1 MSNRKI
7 QAEIISVGDE
17 LLNGRTVNTNASFI
31 SRELQKIG
39 FAVTNQTTVA
49 DSAADILA
57 SLRSAIGRSSVIV
70 YSGGLGPTD
79 DDLTKETI
87 ARAIGMQLE
96 EDPETL
102 ERIRAFFE
110 SRGREMKDNNRKQA
124 MIPKGATILEND
136 NGTAPGIF
144 IRKGSQVII
153 MLPGPPHELEPM
165 FREKAAPLLIE
176 MSGQKIFSRTLG
188 VAGIGESE
196 LEDLIKDCLYGD
208 DPHAALYAKEGEVEI
223 CITSFGDTE
232 ADAEAKADELTGVLR
247 EKLGDRI
254 YTENGENLAEATVR
268 KLLEKKQRVA
278 YAESCTGGMI
288 AEMTTD
294 VPGSSSVFEY
304 GITSY
309 GDWVKNASLGVD
321 GSLLKKYTAISPVV
335 AAEMARGARKNGRAT
350 YGIGVTG
357 IAGPGIEPY
366 LDKEVGEVYI
376 AVCDRKNTVV
386 KGFRFGDRRNR
397 RNIRLLSAKNALD
410 MLRLFMDGKPIEGGV
425 EFSNRKIADPEH
437 KDDPRSL
444 AGLFARKAVSMLI
457 VGSIAAAAGFY
468 GIKHV
473 QAMSDR
479 VTYDRMEN
487 EYSESVRTDD
497 GRPEAFSRLADEN
510 IDFCGW
516 ISNTTGDIDSV
527 VVESRGDDFYI
538 RHDFYKGVNRL
549 GCTEAST
556 AILTDEDFP
565 RNLAVRSSAQGKEV
579 LFNHLPDY
587 RDIDYAA
594 ANQTITYYG
603 KDFTAKYKVISAFLL
618 DENEGLNDLF
628 FRNDLSADED
638 YFEYVINLKMR
649 SFFDSNCAITDDEHF
664 ITLYAPCDDWE
675 GAVFVVCGCLVEEG
689 EAENSFLSENDVVL
703 YPDTWYER
711 KGTQSGINVSAEADR
726 WYEWIINNSEE
737 KKLREQENNGED
749 HS

>member
-17 LLNGRTVNTNASFI
+17 LLNGRTVNTNASFL

-39 FAVTNQTTVA
+39 FSVTNQTTVA

-309 GDWVKNASLGVD
+309 GDWVKN
-321 GSLLKKYTAISPVV
+321 
-335 AAEMARGARKNGRAT
+335 
-350 YGIGVTG
+350 
-357 IAGPGIEPY
+357 
-366 LDKEVGEVYI
+366 
-376 AVCDRKNTVV
+376 
-386 KGFRFGDRRNR
+386 
-397 RNIRLLSAKNALD
+397 
-410 MLRLFMDGKPIEGGV
+410 
-425 EFSNRKIADPEH
+425 
-437 KDDPRSL
+437 
-444 AGLFARKAVSMLI
+444 
-457 VGSIAAAAGFY
+457 
-468 GIKHV
+468 
-473 QAMSDR
+473 
-479 VTYDRMEN
+479 
-487 EYSESVRTDD
+487 
-497 GRPEAFSRLADEN
+497 
-510 IDFCGW
+510 
-516 ISNTTGDIDSV
+516 
-527 VVESRGDDFYI
+527 
-538 RHDFYKGVNRL
+538 
-549 GCTEAST
+549 
-556 AILTDEDFP
+556 
-565 RNLAVRSSAQGKEV
+565 V
-579 LFNHLPDY
+579 L
-587 RDIDYAA
+587 
-594 ANQTITYYG
+594 
-603 KDFTAKYKVISAFLL
+603 
-618 DENEGLNDLF
+618 
-628 FRNDLSADED
+628 
-638 YFEYVINLKMR
+638 
-649 SFFDSNCAITDDEHF
+649 
-664 ITLYAPCDDWE
+664 
-675 GAVFVVCGCLVEEG
+675 
-689 EAENSFLSENDVVL
+689 
-703 YPDTWYER
+703 
-711 KGTQSGINVSAEADR
+711 
-726 WYEWIINNSEE
+726 
-737 KKLREQENNGED
+737 
-749 HS
+749 